1 MARSMGEEWA
11 KTTFQDHIAYL
22 RRREDERAILA
33 FFAWKRKVLH
43 VAFDSC
49 VGGTHSWH
57 VELTF
62 GILGLEDVISKRAAR
77 ACRPFSELQSAM
89 QGTDEDTSALN
100 VDLFAVGGGQLCKS
114 SLSLKD
120 LLIQNGLPRDVPLQ
134 EEVGNETVALG
145 QFLPLKDPIQD
156 EVASLAFYPIRDAL
170 ADTDDLAEAIQ
181 DSLAECAE
189 SHGTS
194 RLHQVLSKRSAEE
207 PHCRSHTCS
216 QSRSF
221 QQLNVEILDVQH
233 GDPADA
239 LSLEAW
245 RSATFAEP
253 HVVDGRPRSCPKNN
267 GARTQRPQELKQ
279 PGMETLELPMN
290 NGEETQELQKFSKQP
305 GLGTQEPHPQ
315 NACLC
320 DASLAGPRALLQ
332 MGRTLAGAILSG
344 TSMPC
349 LAQVEA
355 PGQAPSLRS
364 SFRHKCLSLPWDA
377 TCQAWPS
384 SVPISDSLLTPL
396 ASLPGPVAAPSC
408 HRPRWLHQST
418 SCLSGLWHV
427 LLPQCSRLHDPFRAT
442 RVGEASHPGPVNF
455 PSVGDP
461 SFCDL
466 QIGDFFDVVLQWGP
480 QECIALWHQQ
490 RCNVR
495 NPTFHC
501 PGIYTVYNACL
512 VSPVDGL
519 PTISIESDSI
529 VIPKPPVDSR
539 SCHRMVELCAGLGGI
554 SVGMQASGGVTLAAV
569 DCSLLA
575 CQTLCLNQTL
585 AIHGNLHDRDTR
597 LQLHRSCCATSNIV
611 AAGIPCQGYSSQGA
625 QRGYDDTRSKTLL
638 PVLQVLW
645 HTQGLALILECV
657 TAIENSQGAMAA
669 LRDFSH
675 RAGFVLSTTRLEL
688 AHQWPARRSRWWGV
702 LTPAYMAPLQL
713 HWPQQPDQ
721 CIAAVIPAWP
731 TWPSADLQQ
740 LQWSESE
747 AQAYADPTFG
757 SDCRILHPDSVM
769 PTLLHSY
776 GSPLSGCP
784 CGCRDSGFSAMS
796 LVTKGLRGFGVKCEG
811 LVNPRYLHPE
821 EAGLLCTL
829 PVLRQHVPNLKAALC
844 LIGQIAAP
852 LQSLWVISQVQRWF
866 TNQLGGCP
874 VSPPDLLHSFKK
886 ELLFQRSFAWKVPA
900 MMAGG
905 LVTLRHELPDGG
917 KVVVRCSG
925 PTTVQNVLDAEAP
938 FRPAGYKLVILREGH
953 ILPPSAFLHFHG
965 EYVVTL
971 RRKRKAVDHH
981 AGSFCVRL
989 GQHNALLGP
998 RSSHWGSLQSWAPY
1012 GSFCHRCT
1020 SRQRCHVQL
1029 ASCNSGRCQCRR
1041 PKSHLRTATKYCIAD
1056 QGGPST

>member
-1 MARSMGEEWA
+1 MS
-11 KTTFQDHIAYL
+11 
-22 RRREDERAILA
+22 
-33 FFAWKRKVLH
+33 
-43 VAFDSC
+43 
-49 VGGTHSWH
+49 
-57 VELTF
+57 
-62 GILGLEDVISKRAAR
+62 
-77 ACRPFSELQSAM
+77 
-89 QGTDEDTSALN
+89 
-100 VDLFAVGGGQLCKS
+100 
-114 SLSLKD
+114 
-120 LLIQNGLPRDVPLQ
+120 
-134 EEVGNETVALG
+134 
-145 QFLPLKDPIQD
+145 
-156 EVASLAFYPIRDAL
+156 
-170 ADTDDLAEAIQ
+170 
-181 DSLAECAE
+181 
-189 SHGTS
+189 
-194 RLHQVLSKRSAEE
+194 
-207 PHCRSHTCS
+207 
-216 QSRSF
+216 
-221 QQLNVEILDVQH
+221 
-233 GDPADA
+233 
-239 LSLEAW
+239 
-245 RSATFAEP
+245 
-253 HVVDGRPRSCPKNN
+253 
-267 GARTQRPQELKQ
+267 
-279 PGMETLELPMN
+279 
-290 NGEETQELQKFSKQP
+290 
-305 GLGTQEPHPQ
+305 
-315 NACLC
+315 
-320 DASLAGPRALLQ
+320 
-332 MGRTLAGAILSG
+332 
-344 TSMPC
+344 
-349 LAQVEA
+349 
-355 PGQAPSLRS
+355 
-364 SFRHKCLSLPWDA
+364 
-377 TCQAWPS
+377 
-384 SVPISDSLLTPL
+384 
-396 ASLPGPVAAPSC
+396 
-408 HRPRWLHQST
+408 
-418 SCLSGLWHV
+418 
-427 LLPQCSRLHDPFRAT
+427 QCSRLHDPFRAT

-466 QIGDFFDVVLQWGP
+466 QIGDFFDVVLQSGS

-512 VSPVDGL
+512 VSPVDDM

-554 SVGMQASGGVTLAAV
+554 SVGMQASGGLTLAAV

-625 QRGYDDTRSKTLL
+625 QRGYDDTRNKTLL

-669 LRDFSH
+669 LRDFSQ

-713 HWPQQPDQ
+713 HSWPQQPDQ

-829 PVLRQHVPNLKAALC
+829 PVHRQHVPNLKAALC

-852 LQSLWVISQVQRWF
+852 LQSPWVISQVQRWF
-866 TNQLGGCP
+866 THQLGGSP
-874 VSPPDLLHSFKK
+874 VSPPDLL
-886 ELLFQRSFAWKVPA
+886 RS
-900 MMAGG
+900 
-905 LVTLRHELPDGG
+905 
-917 KVVVRCSG
+917 
-925 PTTVQNVLDAEAP
+925 
-938 FRPAGYKLVILREGH
+938 
-953 ILPPSAFLHFHG
+953 
-965 EYVVTL
+965 L
-971 RRKRKAVDHH
+971 RRSCFFSVH
-981 AGSFCVRL
+981 
-989 GQHNALLGP
+989 LLG
-998 RSSHWGSLQSWAPY
+998 RSPL
-1012 GSFCHRCT
+1012 
-1020 SRQRCHVQL
+1020 
-1029 ASCNSGRCQCRR
+1029 
-1041 PKSHLRTATKYCIAD
+1041 
-1056 QGGPST
+1056 